1 MRRQSRKGSL
11 SLSINA
17 IVVLI
22 MAIAMLGV
30 GIFFINSVL
39 RGSLGDLTDVGSDV
53 QEQIQQELQRTG
65 NKLFISGLQN
75 NRLSVSQGG
84 LDRIVVGINNR
95 EEANIYYAIRL
106 ELANAVNSAGAQFD
120 PISEININPFG
131 PISIREE
138 DVDEPE
144 LSTTAQLLSINDYAF
159 EPIQFRVGSTRGDA
173 LYRIT
178 ILYASTED
186 DDLPNE
192 DDFSVYA
199 SQTFFVTVR

>member
-1 MRRQSRKGSL
+1 MQKQTKKGSL

-75 NRLSVSQGG
+75 NRLSINQGG

-95 EEANIYYAIRL
+95 EESNIYYSILL
-106 ELANAVNSAGAQFD
+106 ENVSSVDSAGSNLANHGVR
-120 PISEININPFG
+120 PFG
-131 PISIREE
+131 SMVTQKSQAPTI
-138 DVDEPE
+138 
-144 LSTTAQLLSINDYAF
+144 AQTLSINDYAF
-159 EPIQFRVGSTRGDA
+159 EPIQFRVGSTRGDT
-173 LYRIT
+173 LYRVT
-178 ILYASTED
+178 VLYNATGMPTTQDHLE
-186 DDLPNE
+186 
-192 DDFSVYA
+192 VYA
-199 SQTFFVTVR
+199 TQTFFVTVR